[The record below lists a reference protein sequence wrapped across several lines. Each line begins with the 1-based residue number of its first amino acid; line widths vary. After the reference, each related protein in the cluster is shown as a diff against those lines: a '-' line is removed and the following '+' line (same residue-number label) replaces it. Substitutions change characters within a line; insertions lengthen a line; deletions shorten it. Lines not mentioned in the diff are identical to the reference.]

1 MNQIKLKQAVKEA
14 KRFLKRAKVLR
25 KAVEESTYPFPK
37 EQGAV
42 RRSSMDLTRSL
53 AELRAP
59 E

>member
-1 MNQIKLKQAVKEA
+1 MNQTKLKQAIKEA

-25 KAVEESTYPFPK
+25 KAVKGSTYCQVK
-37 EQGAV
+37 EQSAV